1 MPGTSRKAARAAR
14 MARFLELKLFFMFV
28 SSLFFS
34 CIWRF
39 RVPPSLRD
47 AQIRKKR
54 DQKSPVRCIIHGM
67 LRLLPRWLCLAAI
80 CAAPVVAGTICV
92 TDTLAPA
99 TRAIGAAALRQAAHL
114 HLHGTQLDAVGG
126 QLLGG
131 ASEQMI
137 RKIGERS
144 RAGGSRGAQKE
155 FTAVDHGVLL
165 CFLQKIARIAAAR
178 IVV

>member
-92 TDTLAPA
+92 TDTLAHYE
-99 TRAIGAAALRQAAHL
+99 GA
-114 HLHGTQLDAVGG
+114 
-126 QLLGG
+126 
-131 ASEQMI
+131 
-137 RKIGERS
+137 
-144 RAGGSRGAQKE
+144 
-155 FTAVDHGVLL
+155 L
-165 CFLQKIARIAAAR
+165 CFTGGKPVELREKLIGLWQI
-178 IVV
+178 